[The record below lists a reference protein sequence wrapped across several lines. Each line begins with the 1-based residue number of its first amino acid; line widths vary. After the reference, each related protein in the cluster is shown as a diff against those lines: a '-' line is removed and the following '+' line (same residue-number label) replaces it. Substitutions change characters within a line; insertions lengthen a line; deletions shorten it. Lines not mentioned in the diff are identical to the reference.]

1 MTRRFIATMSSRWG
15 QILRLRARSLF
26 RRAAVERELARELQS
41 HLDEQIDDYVAH
53 GMTPDQARQLAL
65 REFGGVARYQDEV
78 RDTWR
83 MALLGDLR
91 RDLRYAWRGLLRSP
105 VLLVVSVLSIGL
117 GVAVNTTIFALAS
130 TLFLQ
135 PPTARDADRLVHIR
149 VRGRSHVSYGQW
161 RALEEAGG
169 LGGLAG
175 FQIEAEVNWLRGDAA
190 VALVPMLVTANFFD
204 VVGVPVARGR
214 AFTAAD
220 ARAERDPR
228 VVVISDGFWRSA
240 LGGDSDVVGRSIT
253 LNARPYTIVG
263 VSAPR
268 VRGIFGYGTAPEIY
282 LPLSK
287 TLVPYLDEPGGS
299 VVQLVGR
306 LREDQ
311 TLASGRAAFAAAAQ
325 RANTMMTSPAD
336 TGFARVEV
344 FAPARGL
351 SQATA
356 PGAGAEGA
364 VAGFLAVLLVIVGLI
379 LCIACANVAG
389 LLLARNAERRH
400 EIALRLA
407 LGAGRARLVRQ
418 LLTEGLWLSLLGTL
432 GGVMFAAP
440 LMGLLNRVS
449 LPFPMP
455 IELNL
460 TIDAAVV
467 GYAALIVTVAGV
479 LSALAPALQATRIA
493 VAPALKADGRGVV
506 AARLTLRR
514 LLAIAQVAVSL
525 ALLIV
530 ATLFVRNLARTQSL
544 DPGFDTAHTVIAQVA
559 FVQDRYSREMREAMI
574 ETALERVR
582 AIPGVASAA
591 ATTGVP
597 LTLRGGRSTGIEIKI
612 EGVGEVHVEF
622 SGTDVGPD
630 FFATMG
636 MRTIRGREFRRA
648 DDRTAPRVVILNEEF
663 VRRYFNGKNPVG
675 RVLDFP
681 GDSAAVPTEVVGVVS
696 NTKHR
701 TLGEATR
708 PAVYVPLGQR
718 ERDSRVVFIV
728 ARTAGD
734 PGTLLVPMRRVIGQL
749 DPSTAVDV
757 RTMRSALTFAFLP
770 SRVGAIVVGS
780 LGVLGLVLAMIG
792 LFGVISFGA
801 SRRVREIA
809 IRMSLGAS
817 RRSVV
822 GLVLR
827 DASVVAGTGM
837 ALGMLASLALTQPL
851 SAFLVDG
858 LSVRDPVSYAVTTV
872 SLAVVAMAAS
882 WIPAWRAARID
893 PMAVLRRE

>member
-1 MTRRFIATMSSRWG
+1 M
-15 QILRLRARSLF
+15 LRLRARSLF
-26 RRAAVERELARELQS
+26 RRSAVERELARELQS
-41 HLDEQIDDYVAH
+41 HLDEQVDEYIAR
-53 GMTPDQARQLAL
+53 GMTPEQARRAAL

-83 MALLGDLR
+83 VALLGDLR
-91 RDLRYAWRGLLRSP
+91 RDLRYSWRGLLRSP
-105 VLLVVSVLSIGL
+105 LLLVVSILSIGL
-117 GVAVNTTIFALAS
+117 GVAVNTTIFALAD

-135 PPTARDADRLVHIR
+135 PPTARDADQLVHIR
-149 VRGRSHVSYGQW
+149 VHGRSHVSYNQW
-161 RALEEAGG
+161 RGLVEAGG
-169 LGGLAG
+169 LAGLAG
-175 FQIEAEVNWLRGDAA
+175 FGIEAEVNWLRGDAA
-190 VALVPMLVTANFFD
+190 VALVPMIVTANFFD
-204 VVGVPVARGR
+204 VLGIPVARGR
-214 AFTAAD
+214 AFTATE
-220 ARAERDPR
+220 ARAELDPR

-240 LGGDSDVVGRSIT
+240 LGGDSGVVGRSIT

-263 VSAPR
+263 VLAPR
-268 VRGIFGYGTAPEIY
+268 VRGIFGYGTAPELY

-306 LREDQ
+306 LRDDQ
-311 TLASGRAAFAAAAQ
+311 SLASGRAAFAAAAQ
-325 RANTMMTSPAD
+325 RANTMMTWPAD
-336 TGFARVEV
+336 TGFGRVEI
-344 FAPARGL
+344 FDPARGL
-351 SQATA
+351 SQANS
-356 PGAGAEGA
+356 PGAGGKAT
-364 VAGFLAVLLVIVGLI
+364 VASFLAVLFIIVVLI

-418 LLTEGLWLSLLGTL
+418 LLTEGLWLALLGTL
-432 GGVMFAAP
+432 GGLMFAA
-440 LMGLLNRVS
+440 LVMGLMNRVS

-460 TIDAAVV
+460 TIDRAVI
-467 GYAALIVTVAGV
+467 GYAALLVTIACVF
-479 LSALAPALQATRIA
+479 SALAPAVQATRIA

-506 AARLTLRR
+506 AGRLTLRR

-530 ATLFVRNLARTQSL
+530 ATLFARNLARTQSV
-544 DPGFDTAHTVIAQVA
+544 DPGFDTAGTAVAQVA
-559 FVQDRYSREMREAMI
+559 FVQDRYSREAREAMV

-582 AIPGVASAA
+582 AMPGVVSAS

-597 LTLRGGRSTGIEIKI
+597 LTIRGGRSSGIEINI
-612 EGVGEVHVEF
+612 PGVGEQIHVEF
-622 SGTDVGPD
+622 AATDVAPD

-636 MRTIRGREFRRA
+636 MRTIGGREFRRT
-648 DDRTAPRVVILNEEF
+648 DGLTARRVVIVNEEF
-663 VRRYFNGKNPVG
+663 VRRYVAGKDPVG
-675 RVLDFP
+675 RVFDFP
-681 GDSAAVPTEVVGVVS
+681 GDSGMVPTEVVGVVS
-696 NTKHR
+696 NAKHR
-701 TLGEATR
+701 TLGEAPR
-708 PAVYVPLGQR
+708 PAVYVPLAQR
-718 ERDSRVVFIV
+718 DRDSRVVFII
-728 ARTAGD
+728 ARTGGD
-734 PGTLLVPMRRVIGQL
+734 PASLLAPMRRVIGQL
-749 DPSTAVDV
+749 DLSTAVDV
-757 RTMRSALTFAFLP
+757 RTMRSELSFAFLP

-817 RRSVV
+817 RSSVV

-837 ALGMLASLALTQPL
+837 ALGMAASLAVTQPL
-851 SAFLVDG
+851 AAFLVDG
-858 LSVRDPVSYAVTTV
+858 LSVRDPLTYVVTTV
-872 SLAVVAMAAS
+872 ALAAVAMAAS

>member
-1 MTRRFIATMSSRWG
+1 M
-15 QILRLRARSLF
+15 LRLRVRSLF
-26 RRAAVERELARELQS
+26 RRGAVERELARELQS
-41 HLDEQIDDYVAH
+41 HLDEQIDEYIAR
-53 GMTPDQARQLAL
+53 GMTPEQARRAAL
-65 REFGGVARYQDEV
+65 REFGGVARYQDDV

-83 MALLGDLR
+83 VTLLGDLR
-91 RDLRYAWRGLLRSP
+91 RDLRYSWRGLVRSP
-105 VLLVVSVLSIGL
+105 LLLVVSVLSIGL
-117 GVAVNTTIFALAS
+117 GVAVNTTIFALAN

-135 PPTARDADRLVHIR
+135 PPTARDADQLVHIR
-149 VRGRSHVSYGQW
+149 VQGRSHVSYNQW
-161 RALEEAGG
+161 RGLEEAGG
-169 LGGLAG
+169 LAGLAG
-175 FQIEAEVNWLRGDAA
+175 FGIEAEVNWLRGDAA
-190 VALVPMLVTANFFD
+190 VALVPMIVTANFFD
-204 VVGVPVARGR
+204 VLRVPVARGR
-214 AFTAAD
+214 AFTAAE
-220 ARAERDPR
+220 ARAELDPR

-263 VSAPR
+263 VLAPR
-268 VRGIFGYGTAPEIY
+268 IRGIFGYGAVPEVY

-287 TLVPYLDEPGGS
+287 TLVPYVDEPGSS

-306 LREDQ
+306 LRDDQ
-311 TLASGRAAFAAAAQ
+311 TLALGRAAFTVAAR
-325 RANTMMTSPAD
+325 RANAMMTSPAD
-336 TGFARVEV
+336 TGFARLEL

-356 PGAGAEGA
+356 PGAGGQGA
-364 VAGFLAVLLVIVGLI
+364 VAGFLAILLVIVALI

-418 LLTEGLWLSLLGTL
+418 LLTEGLWLALLGTL
-432 GGVMFAAP
+432 GGVLFAAP
-440 LMGLLNRVS
+440 VMGLMNRVS
-449 LPFPMP
+449 LPFPIP

-460 TIDAAVV
+460 TVDAAVV
-467 GYAALIVTVAGV
+467 GYAALLVTVACV
-479 LSALAPALQATRIA
+479 LSALAPALQATRVA

-506 AARLTLRR
+506 TGRLTLRR

-530 ATLFVRNLARTQSL
+530 ATLFARNLARTRSL
-544 DPGFDTAHTVIAQVA
+544 DPGFDTARTAVAQVA
-559 FVQDRYSREMREAMI
+559 FIQDRYSRAAREAMV
-574 ETALERVR
+574 ETAVDRVR
-582 AIPGVASAA
+582 AMPGVASAS

-597 LTLRGGRSTGIEIKI
+597 LTIRGGRSSGIEINI
-612 EGVGEVHVEF
+612 PGVGEQIHVEF
-622 SGTDVGPD
+622 AATDVGPD

-636 MRTIRGREFRRA
+636 MRTIRGREFRRT
-648 DDRTAPRVVILNEEF
+648 DDLTARRVIIVNEEF
-663 VRRYFNGKNPVG
+663 VRRYVAGKDPVG
-675 RVLDFP
+675 RVFDFP
-681 GDSAAVPTEVVGVVS
+681 GDSGMIPTEVVGVVS
-696 NTKHR
+696 NAKHR
-701 TLGEATR
+701 TLGEAPR

-718 ERDSRVVFIV
+718 ERDSRVVFII

-734 PGTLLVPMRRVIGQL
+734 PASLLAPMRRVIGQL
-749 DPSTAVDV
+749 DLSTAVEV
-757 RTMRSALTFAFLP
+757 HTMRSALSFAFLP

-780 LGVLGLVLAMIG
+780 LGVLGLVLAVIG

-817 RRSVV
+817 RSSVV

-827 DASVVAGTGM
+827 DASMVAGTGM
-837 ALGMLASLALTQPL
+837 ALGMAAALAVTQPL
-851 SAFLVDG
+851 AAFLVDG
-858 LSVRDPVSYAVTTV
+858 LSVRDPLTYVVTTL
-872 SLAVVAMAAS
+872 SLAAVAMAAS